1 MIKPGEIHI
10 KDSKVLRALM
20 ERNYAPLLIR
30 IVNEIADEFG
40 VYITEA
46 WRKSLHAGDVH
57 STNPGR
63 GVDLRSWVYSERI
76 KKEIERKINKRWEYD
91 SNRPEKMVVQIH
103 KVKNGVFH
111 FHLQTHHRTRLRQL

>member
-1 MIKPGEIHI
+1 MIKPGEREI
-10 KDSKVLRALM
+10 KNAQVFRALM

-30 IVNEIADEFG
+30 IINEIADEFG

-46 WRKSLHAGDVH
+46 WREPMHNGDVH

-63 GVDLRSWVYSERI
+63 GMDLRSWVYPEQI
-76 KKEIERKINKRWEYD
+76 KQEIERKVNKRWEYD

-103 KVKNGVFH
+103 KIKNGAFH
-111 FHLQTHHRTRLRQL
+111 FHLQTHKNTKLRQL